1 MKNSLGFLF
10 KGFVSCCA
18 VLALLVG
25 MTPQATAQTAG
36 AGTIT
41 GTVTDSSKSVVHNAS
56 VTVLNTDTGISRRLQ
71 TNSAGIYNA
80 PFLQP
85 GHYEV
90 TVSGSGFGTVAQK
103 NLTLQVGQ
111 TLTIDAVL
119 PVASA
124 SSTVLVSS
132 AAPLLDPE
140 RTDVSQVVNE
150 RMISNLPVNGRRWD
164 NFVLLTPN
172 VAPDGNTGLISYR
185 GISGLYNSNQVDGTN
200 NNQAFFSEARG
211 RSIGAPYVYSQD
223 SIKEFQSAASS
234 YSAEFGQ
241 AAGGQINAIT
251 KSGTNNM
258 HGDLFYLLRYPSLN
272 ALDPLSKF
280 QGIQNNNPLLLTQ
293 PVHQQQQFGGSIGGP
308 FIKDKLFYF
317 LTYDGFRKV
326 NPIFYTST
334 TSAAALT
341 HFGNN
346 TYVNPT
352 NSQPVNT
359 CYAPLTTAQCTAA
372 ADYLISLINS
382 YPRNIK
388 QDIFFPKIDY
398 QINQSNHL
406 STSFLWQNFAEPNGY
421 NTSTSVTNGSI
432 TQNGPAYFHE
442 RFFVAS
448 LDSVLSSN
456 TANQFRF
463 QWSRDLETAG
473 TNSPGPAVNISGVS
487 AYGETLALP
496 RAAFPD
502 EHRIEFADTLT
513 TTRGRHTLK
522 AGVDLNFIHE
532 VLINLFQGNG
542 NYYYFQGSNATNF
555 ANWVQDVYQVN
566 GGQHYNSFAQVHDP
580 ITGVGKDD
588 FWNKNLAG
596 FVEDSW
602 KARSNVTIN
611 AGLRYDVQ
619 LVPQPPKPNTTSP
632 LAQYYTSTINISYHM
647 LQPRLG
653 IAWQATPTTVVRAGY
668 GIFYGLNS
676 NSTYYTMRVENGVY
690 QQQYN
695 VSLGVF
701 KTDANGQPVAGT
713 YPSYAPVAP
722 NVFFTPPGPPLAAP
736 FSGATT
742 SQAINTNPP
751 LSSLAF
757 RGMDP
762 HFLNPYSH
770 AMDIAVEQ
778 QLPGRMTLSIGYVG
792 NRGMRLPVFIDAN
805 VDPTSAVP
813 TTYDIVNSTGATVKQ
828 VTLPFYTK
836 RVTTANQSVLTGF
849 SSVNS
854 WYNSMAATLK
864 KPFAHGLE
872 LLLNYTWAHA
882 MDGGQVS
889 GVNGTFNGTDTP
901 LDPFNRKAEYARS
914 DLDMRGRFVG
924 SIVYSPTLGFIS
936 NKLLHY
942 AANGWTFSGTATEQT
957 GFPLTQTMSNS
968 PKSLVGDGGLTGAE
982 VSLYNSGT
990 GGRVPNAIARRN
1002 AFPGPGVHNID
1013 FRISRSFPI
1022 HNNIRLELMGEAF
1035 NLANHRNILSVS
1047 TTGYQYYTPN
1057 AAKSPCLNHSNGCLA
1072 PYTSVPFA
1080 TPTSTSSIL
1089 YGPRQLQL
1097 TGKFYF

>member
-1 MKNSLGFLF
+1 MKNHLKFFLRGFL
-10 KGFVSCCA
+10 SCCA
-18 VLALLVG
+18 VLMLMAG
-25 MTPQATAQTAG
+25 MAVSSHAQAAG
-36 AGTIT
+36 SGTIT
-41 GTVTDSSKSVVHNAS
+41 GTVTDTSKSVVPNAS
-56 VTVLNTDTGISRRLQ
+56 VTIRNTDTGIVRTLQ
-71 TNSAGIYNA
+71 SNSAGIYTA

-90 TVSGSGFGTVAQK
+90 NITASGFGTVDQK

-111 TLTIDAVL
+111 TLTIDGSL

-124 SSTVLVSS
+124 QSTVTVSS
-132 AAPLLDPE
+132 EPPLLDPE

-150 RMISNLPVNGRRWD
+150 RMIGNLPVNGRRWD

-185 GISGLYNSNQVDGTN
+185 GISSIYNSNQVDGTN

-251 KSGTNNM
+251 KSGTNQM
-258 HGDLFYLLRYPSLN
+258 HGDLFYMLRYPSLN
-272 ALDPLSKF
+272 ALDPLSKY
-280 QGIQNNNPLLLTQ
+280 QGIQNKNPLLLTQ

-334 TSAAALT
+334 TSAATLAQ
-341 HFGNN
+341 FGSN
-346 TYVNPT
+346 TYTSNGT
-352 NSQPVNT
+352 HINT
-359 CYAPLTTAQCTAA
+359 CPSPLTSAQCTAA
-372 ADYLISLINS
+372 ASYLASLISS

-388 QDIFFPKIDY
+388 QDIFFPKLDY
-398 QINQSNHL
+398 QINDSNHL

-421 NTSTSVTNGSI
+421 NTSTSVTNGSV

-442 RFFVAS
+442 RFFVAN
-448 LDSVLSSN
+448 LNTIVSSRS
-456 TANQFRF
+456 ANQVRF

-496 RAAFPD
+496 RGAFPD
-502 EHRIEFADTLT
+502 EHRIQFADTFT
-513 TTRGRHTLK
+513 TTRGKHTLK

-542 NYYYFQGSNATNF
+542 NYYYFQGSTATNF

-580 ITGVGKDD
+580 ITGIGKDD
-588 FWNKNLAG
+588 FWNKDLAG
-596 FVEDSW
+596 FVEDNW
-602 KARSNVTIN
+602 KTTQNLTIT

-619 LVPQPPKPNTTSP
+619 LVPQPPKPNTSSA
-632 LAQYYTSTINISYHM
+632 LAQYYTSDININYHM
-647 LQPRLG
+647 FQPRLG
-653 IAWQATPTTVVRAGY
+653 LAWQATPTTVVRAGY

-695 VSLGVF
+695 VSVGVF

-722 NVFFTPPGPPLAAP
+722 NVFFTPPGPALAAP

-762 HFLNPYSH
+762 HFLNPFSH
-770 AMDIAVEQ
+770 SMDFTVEQ
-778 QLPGRMTLSIGYVG
+778 QLPGRMTLSVGYVG

-805 VDPTSAVP
+805 VDPASAVP
-813 TTYDIVNSTGATVKQ
+813 VTYDVVNTAGQTQKQ

-836 RVTTANQSVLTGF
+836 RLTTANQSVLVGF
-849 SSVNS
+849 SGVNS
-854 WYNSMAATLK
+854 WYNSMATTLK
-864 KPFAHGLE
+864 KPFSHGLE

-882 MDGGQVS
+882 TDGGQVS

-901 LDPFNRKAEYARS
+901 LDPFNRKAEYGRS
-914 DLDMRGRFVG
+914 DLDMRSRFVG
-924 SIVYSPTLGFIS
+924 SLVYSPTLDFIS
-936 NKLLHY
+936 NKALHY
-942 AANGWTFSGTATEQT
+942 AANGWTFAGTATEQT
-957 GFPLTQTMSNS
+957 GFPLTATMSNS

-990 GGRVPNAIARRN
+990 GGRVPNAIATRN
-1002 AFPGPGVHNID
+1002 AFAGPGVHNVD

-1022 HNNIRLELMGEAF
+1022 HDTIRFELMGEAF
-1035 NLANHRNILSVS
+1035 NLANHRNILAV
-1047 TTGYQYYTPN
+1047 TTTAYQYDN
-1057 AAKSPCLNHSNGCLA
+1057 AGSSACAGHTNGCIA
-1072 PYTSVPFA
+1072 PYTATPFA